1 MLSSL
6 AESKPGKEYEDRA
19 YNSSLLLK
27 KLACEHPMLLL
38 RYILAILER
47 EHLSVYLFQ
56 TQCFHKIRCFERMT
70 RVFVQTDHGAERSR
84 TFGIGDYFQI

>member
-38 RYILAILER
+38 RYIRTILEH
-47 EHLSVYLFQ
+47 EQLSL
-56 TQCFHKIRCFERMT
+56 CGLSISNA
-70 RVFVQTDHGAERSR
+70 VFS
-84 TFGIGDYFQI
+84 

>member
-38 RYILAILER
+38 RYILTILEH
-47 EHLSVYLFQ
+47 EQLPLCGLS
-56 TQCFHKIRCFERMT
+56 ISNA
-70 RVFVQTDHGAERSR
+70 VFS
-84 TFGIGDYFQI
+84 

>member
-1 MLSSL
+1 MVVLYCLFLQILSFQLDVLCHRVLSCL

-38 RYILAILER
+38 RYILTIMER
-47 EHLSVYLFQ
+47 EQLSFAVYLF
-56 TQCFHKIRCFERMT
+56 
-70 RVFVQTDHGAERSR
+70 
-84 TFGIGDYFQI
+84 

>member
-84 TFGIGDYFQI
+84 TFGIGDYFLI